1 MQTLLISSYWTSP
14 AVAVR
19 FVEETSLEK
28 GMVSWTSP
36 TACLTDI
43 LALTVMCT
51 RPPPF
56 VQLTCGFTDSGIS
69 RPDVTLHR
77 TRHTTTR
84 NNTTHDTTRDN
95 DSATSAIARHWSG
108 RFQ

>member
-43 LALTVMCT
+43 LALTVM
-51 RPPPF
+51 
-56 VQLTCGFTDSGIS
+56 
-69 RPDVTLHR
+69 
-77 TRHTTTR
+77 
-84 NNTTHDTTRDN
+84 
-95 DSATSAIARHWSG
+95 
-108 RFQ
+108 